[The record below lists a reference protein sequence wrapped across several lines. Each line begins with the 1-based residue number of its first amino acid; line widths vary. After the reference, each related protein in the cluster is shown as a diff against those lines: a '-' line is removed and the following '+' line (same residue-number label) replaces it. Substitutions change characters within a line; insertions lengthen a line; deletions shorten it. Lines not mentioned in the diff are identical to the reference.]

1 MNGRTRTCAR
11 VWPAVSDGRDAGGA
25 GPVSGPEVQS
35 SCPGTRGHGAE
46 VGAAESSPVIHRD
59 RVCRDDAVPS
69 ADTARAKGTSALTFL
84 AISDP
89 VSLRIRKGCVAM
101 QG

>member
-1 MNGRTRTCAR
+1 MGGRAR
-11 VWPAVSDGRDAGGA
+11 APGPGPLCQMGGTPGEWDRSL
-25 GPVSGPEVQS
+25 GPK
-35 SCPGTRGHGAE
+35 CKAAARAPGDTGAE

-69 ADTARAKGTSALTFL
+69 ADTAKAKGTSALTFL
-84 AISDP
+84 AISDS
-89 VSLRIRKGCVAM
+89 VSLRIQKGCVTM